1 MGKQQTKQKNGRK
14 KKKETR
20 FLVWMTSHDAGS
32 AKISGGRARW
42 SHKTGE
48 RKETIENNAF
58 AVIWGLQSNKEM
70 DGRQKPNE
78 RKKTNKTKWQNF
90 KRPQT
95 LFLKDLRATR

>member
-1 MGKQQTKQKNGRK
+1 MTLEARRSAEVGLGGAIKQ
-14 KKKETR
+14 
-20 FLVWMTSHDAGS
+20 
-32 AKISGGRARW
+32 
-42 SHKTGE
+42 E